1 MLLYLEA
8 INHKHLKVR
17 NKAILVIEIITPYLK
32 DLDRS
37 FKYRL
42 LEALVVKVNQENIKW
57 IDRLIYMNISSI
69 HTNNLNSYLSKSLEL
84 GLMSSKS
91 SLKYLKYSNLMSAEL
106 ANKLKNK
113 ALVSFSNKIVFD
125 KLSEAEVIRYR

>member
-17 NKAILVIEIITPYLK
+17 NNAIRVIEIITPYLR
-32 DLDRS
+32 DMDRS

-57 IDRLIYMNISSI
+57 IDRLIYKNISSI
-69 HTNNLNSYLSKSLEL
+69 HTNNLNSYLSKSLDL

-91 SLKYLKYSNLMSAEL
+91 SLKYLKYSNLMNADL

-113 ALVSFSNKIVFD
+113 ALMSFSNKIVFD
-125 KLSEAEVIRYR
+125 KLI